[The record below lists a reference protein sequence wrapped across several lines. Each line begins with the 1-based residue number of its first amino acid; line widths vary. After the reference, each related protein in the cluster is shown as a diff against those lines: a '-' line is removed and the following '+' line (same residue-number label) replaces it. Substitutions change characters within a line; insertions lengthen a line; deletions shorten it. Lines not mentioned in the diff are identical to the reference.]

1 MSCDEGLC
9 GACAGGRK
17 SPCPRPEVSAEVLYV
32 TLLCIMTGLVAIC
45 VPIAWDVGEVV
56 EGEDHFLTLTQEVSE
71 VAISG
76 IFYY

>member
-1 MSCDEGLC
+1 M
-9 GACAGGRK
+9 
-17 SPCPRPEVSAEVLYV
+17 SAEVLYV
-32 TLLCIMTGLVAIC
+32 TLLFMMTGLVAIC